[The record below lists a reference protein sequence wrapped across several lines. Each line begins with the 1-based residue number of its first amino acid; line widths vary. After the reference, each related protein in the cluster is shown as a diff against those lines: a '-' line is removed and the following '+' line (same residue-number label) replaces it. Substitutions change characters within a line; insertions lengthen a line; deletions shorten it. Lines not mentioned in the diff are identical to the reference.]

1 MIVDVV
7 VFVLD
12 VVMRYLMNLFLSLFV
27 EQISSEK
34 SILLNSVSHPNQLY
48 FNDKQPEEIFETFRM
63 NSVCE
68 LIQSIPT
75 QPQELAVISYSKLPA
90 NFV

>member
-1 MIVDVV
+1 MVDVV

-34 SILLNSVSHPNQLY
+34 SILLNAVSHPNQLY
-48 FNDKQPEEIFETFRM
+48 FNDKQPEEIFGTFRM
-63 NSVCE
+63 NSICE

-75 QPQELAVISYSKLPA
+75 QPQEFSVFSYSKLPA